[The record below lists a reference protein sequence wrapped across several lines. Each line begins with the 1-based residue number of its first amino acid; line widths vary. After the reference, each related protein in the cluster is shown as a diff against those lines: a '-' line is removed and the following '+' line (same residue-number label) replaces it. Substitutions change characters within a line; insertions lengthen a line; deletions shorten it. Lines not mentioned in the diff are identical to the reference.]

1 MFCLSK
7 RPMISRE
14 LSNYL
19 RDSTNKSIDKHFK
32 PPYIS
37 HLLIN
42 KNIEPKDISLWLL
55 PFVSIVSFLAGY
67 NFCKLKMI
75 TW

>member
-1 MFCLSK
+1 MFCLNK

-14 LSNYL
+14 WSNYL
-19 RDSTNKSIDKHFK
+19 RDATNKSIDKRFK
-32 PPYIS
+32 TPNIS

-75 TW
+75 TC